1 MFAESYYLGSLGHL
15 PVPEIEIENKGHINV
30 ISGVTDKHQV
40 MRKDMKRLRAGRRS
54 GELELVY
61 FVNNVSK
68 WYEIFTVQ

>member
-15 PVPEIEIENKGHINV
+15 PVPEIEIENKGHIN
-30 ISGVTDKHQV
+30 GVTDKHQV

-61 FVNNVSK
+61 FVNNVIK